1 MESEIITKKM
11 KKKIFAFLTIIFF
24 SFNLYAQSSS
34 SSSST
39 NPKEYS
45 ENEFPQWTKDLRRA
59 EIITFGSLPFVTL
72 GVSVAYG
79 SYLYFTNQIDSFPNP
94 LDKSTSSYTQ
104 DQQLKIVGISLG
116 VSAVFGLTDFIVNLI
131 KNNKKTQEIN
141 LNEQQKNIIVV
152 PINENEAILR
162 EENSVL
168 NSENQQNLEK
178 DDSKNDAFENQKII
192 NELEEIKQ

>member
-1 MESEIITKKM
+1 M
-11 KKKIFAFLTIIFF
+11 KKKFFAFLTLIFF
-24 SFNLYAQSSS
+24 SFNLFAASSN
-34 SSSST
+34 SSST

-45 ENEFPQWTKDLRRA
+45 EDEFPQWTKDLRRA
-59 EIITFGSLPFVTL
+59 EIITFGSMPFVTI
-72 GVSVAYG
+72 GVSLAYG

-94 LDKSTSSYTQ
+94 LDKSTSSYTE

-131 KNNKKTQEIN
+131 KNNKKNQEIN
-141 LNEQQKNIIVV
+141 FNEQQKNIIVV

-168 NSENQQNLEK
+168 SSENQQNDEQNSSEK
-178 DDSKNDAFENQKII
+178 TNSENDDSKNQKII
-192 NELEEIKQ
+192 NELEEIEQ

>member
-1 MESEIITKKM
+1 M
-11 KKKIFAFLTIIFF
+11 KKKIFAFLTLIFF
-24 SFNLYAQSSS
+24 SFNLFAASS

-45 ENEFPQWTKDLRRA
+45 EDEFPQWTKDLRRA
-59 EIITFGSLPFVTL
+59 EIITFGSMPFVTI
-72 GVSVAYG
+72 GVSLAYG

-94 LDKSTSSYTQ
+94 LDKSTSSYTE

-131 KNNKKTQEIN
+131 KNNKKNQEIN

-168 NSENQQNLEK
+168 SSENQQNDEQNSSEK
-178 DDSKNDAFENQKII
+178 NNSENDDSKNQKII
-192 NELEEIKQ
+192 NELEEIEQ